1 MHVHYTCNI
10 HVPVDVQAIG
20 KHSASR
26 QFLETKVAELE
37 KVKKASNQEI
47 DAKLVTSTF
56 TSDHSHKC
64 IYACKCTCTCTATN
78 VLNVL
83 K

>member
-1 MHVHYTCNI
+1 MY
-10 HVPVDVQAIG
+10 VPVDVQAIG

-37 KVKKASNQEI
+37 KVKKASNQEM
-47 DAKLVTSTF
+47 DAKLVTFTF

-64 IYACKCTCTCTATN
+64 TYACTH
-78 VLNVL
+78 VHVHVQLL
-83 K
+83 MY